1 MLAQRELLNEMNPMA
16 PFSAAELVARIGD
29 RQHRFPLGDA
39 PCRIGRAEQST
50 IVFANEMVSR
60 NHAMIQAGEGGF
72 FLYDLGSRNG
82 TFLNGR
88 RLTVP
93 AALQDGDVIGIGD
106 STLVFTAARVQPAA
120 PGPMPHHGAST
131 VVTVAARM
139 ITVVV
144 MDIRGF
150 TVLARQL
157 GETRIAQLIGA
168 FNSDTGAI
176 LEKAGTLTL
185 SYIGDAVMAIW
196 EHKLTRTPQAIL
208 AGVFRSIHAVH
219 GVVDGLQ
226 ARFGLP
232 QPVRIGVGINSGLAS
247 VGNMGSGGT
256 SDFTAMG
263 DVVNK
268 AFRLE
273 SSTRHLDADV
283 AFSDEVRDILG
294 ASVVQ
299 AITQVH
305 RVELKGYAELC
316 TVYAMPMRDVTRVT
330 EMLESPAPTRAF
342 WDLETTL

>member
-1 MLAQRELLNEMNPMA
+1 
-16 PFSAAELVARIGD
+16 
-29 RQHRFPLGDA
+29 
-39 PCRIGRAEQST
+39 
-50 IVFANEMVSR
+50 
-60 NHAMIQAGEGGF
+60 
-72 FLYDLGSRNG
+72 
-82 TFLNGR
+82 
-88 RLTVP
+88 
-93 AALQDGDVIGIGD
+93 
-106 STLVFTAARVQPAA
+106 
-120 PGPMPHHGAST
+120 
-131 VVTVAARM
+131 M

-208 AGVFRSIHAVH
+208 AGAFRSIYAVH
-219 GVVDGLQ
+219 GVVERLQ
-226 ARFGLP
+226 ERFGLP
-232 QPVRIGVGINSGLAS
+232 QPVRIGIGINSGLAS

-283 AFSDEVRDILG
+283 AFSDEVREILG
-294 ASVVQ
+294 DSLVREIAQ
-299 AITQVH
+299 AH
-305 RVELKGYAELC
+305 RIELKGYAEPC
-316 TVYAMPMRDVTRVT
+316 TVYAMPMRDVPRVWDL
-330 EMLESPAPTRAF
+330 LESPTPTRVA
-342 WDLETTL
+342 WNLETTR